1 MLTFSNAVL
10 VGAKTV
16 KGPGPARVST
26 NPAALTAARR
36 VENLGLVDTNSA
48 MDFGLF
54 FTTTGATTEGWWTTT
69 GVWIGWTL
77 WTVWNGLWT

>member
-1 MLTFSNAVL
+1 ML

-36 VENLGLVDTNSA
+36 VENLGLVDTSSA
-48 MDFGLF
+48 MLGSSAALV
-54 FTTTGATTEGWWTTT
+54 TTGTT
-69 GVWIGWTL
+69 GTVLAATL
-77 WTVWNGLWT
+77 K